1 MYVWDGAAWERALG
15 YDAGVLKIAPGDI
28 SVLTAVSTVSGS
40 IKASAG
46 NVYWLLCKGGSDVAE
61 ISLRDGGAAGV
72 TKVVLKSP
80 AGDSRFAAFNPPIR
94 CGTDIYIVKVSGTAM
109 EYCIGYL

>member
-1 MYVWDGAAWERALG
+1 MYAWDGSAWIRALG
-15 YDAGVLKIAPGDI
+15 YAAGVQQIAPGNI
-28 SVLTAVSTVSGS
+28 SVLTAVASTSGS

-72 TKVVLKSP
+72 TKLVLKSP

-94 CGTDIYIVKVSGTAM
+94 CGTIIYVVVISGTGM
-109 EYCIGYL
+109 EYCVGYL